1 MWCECYIQHSLDVSL
16 QPSWLDIML
25 PAYVRMFRFDF
36 FLVLLAIDAVSLQT
50 ATSVLLIP

>member
-1 MWCECYIQHSLDVSL
+1 MWCECYIQCSLDVSL
-16 QPSWLDIML
+16 QPSWLNIML
-25 PAYVRMFRFDF
+25 PAYVRMRRFDF

>member
-1 MWCECYIQHSLDVSL
+1 MWCECYIQYSLDVSL

-25 PAYVRMFRFDF
+25 PAYVRMRRFDF